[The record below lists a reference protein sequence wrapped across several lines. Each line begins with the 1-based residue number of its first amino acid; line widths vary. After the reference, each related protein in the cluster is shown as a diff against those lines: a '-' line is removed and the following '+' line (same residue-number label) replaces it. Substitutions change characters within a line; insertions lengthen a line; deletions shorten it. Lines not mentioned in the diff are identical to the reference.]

1 MPGLIQPAADIDEL
15 QRLDD
20 PAGQSLMNE
29 VIEMGAPGAAFF
41 DEAVRAQQG
50 KVLGHPRGGQSQR
63 GRDAGDILFA
73 AAQLGNQ
80 PQPVWMGQQLEQVR
94 QLARD
99 DYLAGHGKL
108 AGRVDEMGAWPE
120 IGVVPEMGVV
130 PDMAL
135 DLRGIAPPDICKY
148 VQIDRFEGMPMQRL
162 SQMIPTS
169 SARDTSALPAAPAAQ
184 GA

>member
-1 MPGLIQPAADIDEL
+1 VPGLIQSAADIDEL
-15 QRLDD
+15 QRFDD
-20 PAGQSLMNE
+20 PAGQRLMNE
-29 VIEMGAPGAAFF
+29 VIEMGPPGAAFF

-50 KVLGHPRGGQSQR
+50 KVLGNPRGGQGQ
-63 GRDAGDILFA
+63 GGCDAGDILFA

-80 PQPVWMGQQLEQVR
+80 PQPVRMSQQLEQVR

-108 AGRVDEMGAWPE
+108 AGRVPEMGVWPGMG
-120 IGVVPEMGVV
+120 IVPEMGVV

-135 DLRGIAPPDICKY
+135 DLRGMAPPDICKY

-169 SARDTSALPAAPAAQ
+169 SAHDTSAPPAAQ
-184 GA
+184 AARGA